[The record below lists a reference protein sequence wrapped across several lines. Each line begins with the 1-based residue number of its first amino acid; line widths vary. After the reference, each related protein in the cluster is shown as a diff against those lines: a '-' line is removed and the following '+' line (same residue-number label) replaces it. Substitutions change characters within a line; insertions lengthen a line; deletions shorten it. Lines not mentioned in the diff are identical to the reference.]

1 MTEVKQQEFYSS
13 DEVAEIFRV
22 HPVTVRR
29 WLMNKILR
37 GKKIGRKWLI
47 PVEDVERL
55 RKEIKR
61 GSDLSDPPF
70 DAVSVSVANARYA
83 R

>member
-1 MTEVKQQEFYSS
+1 MTEVKQQEFYGS
-13 DEVAEIFRV
+13 DEVAKIFRV

-29 WLMNKILR
+29 WLMNKTLR

-55 RKEIKR
+55 RGEIKR
-61 GSDLSDPPF
+61 GSDPSDPPF
-70 DAVSVSVANARYA
+70 GAVSVSVANARYA